1 MTYVVVNDNLIGWA
15 QSLGFI
21 AETLSELSRKREVRN
36 AMLKALEI
44 LGKQHDL
51 KKIEMIRGCYLET
64 SPFTCENGLLTP
76 TYKLRV

>member
-1 MTYVVVNDNLIGWA
+1 VNDNLIGWA

-21 AETLSELSRKREVRN
+21 AESLTELSRKREVRN
-36 AMLKALEI
+36 AMLKSLET
-44 LGKQHDL
+44 LGNQHGL
-51 KKIEMIRGCYLET
+51 KKFEMIRGCLLET